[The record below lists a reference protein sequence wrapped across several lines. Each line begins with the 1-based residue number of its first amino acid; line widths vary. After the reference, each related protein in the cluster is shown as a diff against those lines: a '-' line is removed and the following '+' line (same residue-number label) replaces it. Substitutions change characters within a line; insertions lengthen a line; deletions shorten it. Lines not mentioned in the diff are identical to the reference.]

1 MIPDAV
7 EWGQRQ
13 TGQRNEGM
21 LYSLV
26 TLLRK
31 MASSISL
38 PLVLLFLGWSGYQ
51 ANAAVQPESAVRAI
65 QFLMGPLPSAFLLA
79 GIVFA
84 ALYPLGRQQHHE
96 LVAELEAE

>member
-26 TLLRK
+26 TLFRK
-31 MASSISL
+31 MASSVSL

-51 ANAAVQPESAVRAI
+51 ANAAAQPESAVRAI

-79 GIVFA
+79 GISYLPCTPSA
-84 ALYPLGRQQHHE
+84 ANSTMSSW
-96 LVAELEAE
+96 